1 MKSLSG
7 RLKELSAVQKKT
19 ASQKK
24 ELAAATQTLNNNV
37 SGLNIVYDKA
47 TGSINMTADAIRR
60 QIEVSKQSAEAEAAK
75 NQRLVEIAKQKL
87 EVEDKIADVKSK
99 LKDGPEKLGE
109 SASNS
114 TIKEVALKKVREE
127 ASKQLSDL
135 EGSLKSLESQYEET
149 SNTAVKSAE
158 ASAQA
163 VEDASGRQILTWDT
177 MNESQRKLVE
187 DMRSQYETLKGEVQ
201 NAFK

>member
-1 MKSLSG
+1 M
-7 RLKELSAVQKKT
+7 
-19 ASQKK
+19 
-24 ELAAATQTLNNNV
+24 LNNNV

-60 QIEVSKQSAEAEAAK
+60 QIEVTKQSAEAEAA

-99 LKDGPEKLGE
+99 LKDAEEKLGE

-114 TIKEVALKKVREE
+114 TIKEVALQKVREE
-127 ASKQLSDL
+127 AGKQISDL

-158 ASAQA
+158 ASAKA
-163 VEDASGRQILTWDT
+163 VEDASGRQILTWET
-177 MNESQRKLVE
+177 MNENQRKLVE
-187 DMRSQYETLKGEVQ
+187 DCLLYTSPSPRD
-201 NAFK
+201 